1 MKNWD
6 DLPDYA
12 RVWIYQAE
20 RNLLEEEI
28 RHISEEGEA
37 FMKQWTSHGAQLDA
51 ALNVLYGRLIIVAA
65 DEQAAKASGCGIDKS
80 VRFIQELSASMKID
94 FFQRTV
100 VLFRRDKAWEE
111 APLNQFWA
119 MRKAMIIG
127 DETVVLDT
135 TVRSMGEV
143 RSQLE
148 KRFSESWHAEMW
160 GR

>member
-28 RHISEEGEA
+28 RRILVEGEV
-37 FMKQWTSHGAQLDA
+37 FLKQWTSHGAHLDA
-51 ALNVLYGRLIIVAA
+51 ALNVLYGRLIVVSV
-65 DEQAAKASGCGIDKS
+65 DEQAALASGCGIDKS
-80 VRFIQELSASMKID
+80 VRFIQELSADMKID

-100 VLFRRDKAWEE
+100 VLFRRDTSWEE

-119 MRKAMIIG
+119 MRKAMIIS
-127 DETVVLDT
+127 DDTVVLDT
-135 TVRSMGEV
+135 TVRTMGEV
-143 RSQLE
+143 RGQLE
-148 KRFSESWHAEMW
+148 KCFSASWHADMW